1 MHAHLAA
8 LITVQ
13 IQILVVKWYAVEI
26 AISLIMIKN
35 DVKGVFLGA
44 LILSLGFD
52 FSQIKN
58 LFKLNVLIR
67 LG

>member
-58 LFKLNVLIR
+58 LFKL
-67 LG
+67 